1 MTNQESY
8 DSFKESCS
16 DKVGELMSAHAQEK
30 RAMYEKRKES
40 ADKEYRLRY
49 TEEKLPFIF
58 PGLSWWLQ
66 QRPPEVVPMD
76 DHTTGLCRVIQLSL
90 VNCSIE
96 YDVLWMFF
104 IQVCEAAR
112 LNFAELVKFVKKGCR
127 CKTKLC
133 QNWECTCIRDDDTGE
148 LGDCVCP
155 ACDCMSCTS
164 CQVQTLFT
172 KRLKYCFNHWY
183 VSPQQHGIFSFYL
196 YS

>member
-90 VNCSIE
+90 VNC
-96 YDVLWMFF
+96 
-104 IQVCEAAR
+104 
-112 LNFAELVKFVKKGCR
+112 
-127 CKTKLC
+127 
-133 QNWECTCIRDDDTGE
+133 
-148 LGDCVCP
+148 
-155 ACDCMSCTS
+155 
-164 CQVQTLFT
+164 
-172 KRLKYCFNHWY
+172 
-183 VSPQQHGIFSFYL
+183 FY
-196 YS
+196 